1 MTPESPL
8 KIMNYSRSLGHFLEN
23 RGVFLKNITA
33 EIIKQQNTSM
43 EMNLLHNLKARLQ
56 IKTAPTENNDV
67 TVSTMLNCSMHL
79 GHSKSYWNPNMAK
92 FILGER
98 SGIHIIDLEKTLACL
113 RQAASVT
120 AEIANKGG
128 KILFVGTSEK
138 LQRMTYEAASY
149 CNQFYVNQRWI
160 GGTISNSK
168 SIIGSNVKPDL
179 VIIFDLKKNLVAAQE
194 CDKGNVP
201 LIAVCDT
208 DCDPR
213 SITYPIPANDESLPG
228 LELVAKSLAI
238 AAKKGIEG
246 KIIS

>member
-1 MTPESPL
+1 
-8 KIMNYSRSLGHFLEN
+8 MNYSRSLGHFFEN
-23 RGVFLKNITA
+23 RGVFLKNINSD
-33 EIIKQQNTSM
+33 ILKNQNSSHET
-43 EMNLLHNLKARLQ
+43 NLLNNLRTILQ
-56 IKTAPTENNDV
+56 AKSSSVSNDL
-67 TVSTMLNCSMHL
+67 TVSMMLNCSMHL

-138 LQRMTYEAASY
+138 LQRITYEAASY

-168 SIIGSNVKPDL
+168 SIIGSMVKPDL
-179 VIIFDLKKNLVAAQE
+179 VILLDLKRNLVAAQE
-194 CDKGNVP
+194 CENGNVP
-201 LIAVCDT
+201 IIAVCDS

-213 SITYPIPANDESLPG
+213 PITYPIPANDESLSG
-228 LELVAKSLAI
+228 LELIAKSLAI
-238 AAKKGIEG
+238 SAKKGIEG
-246 KIIS
+246 KII